1 MATVKYVLTLDDK
14 LSKGLKSTRENV
26 QKTIAALHALND
38 AANGVA
44 SGMQTAGGSVA
55 MSADQV
61 RDASVA
67 IREASKAAGL
77 GAEQQ
82 AKLAE
87 ASKKAAE
94 AATAQREAT
103 RKARAEAKAAAAAAR
118 AEAKERAGLARVL
131 DQQRAADERVRL
143 GKEQAQ
149 AVQELRIIDQ
159 TIAKLRERNELTE
172 EELALLER
180 RKAQVRENLAIESG
194 RAAQLGTRI
203 DRGFGARGTRRSP
216 IAGGVLSTHVKNLTK
231 DMKALNSA
239 AKNTARQLPDV
250 FAQLATGTPIMQVFT
265 QQGLQVAQSVEAET
279 SAITGFLARLRP
291 LAPALGAIAVVAGT
305 LAVMFAGMRASMNDA
320 GTASNVLGR
329 RIRDASARLDTYA
342 ERLVTVTAR
351 LQDMR
356 KASRDLKREFQ
367 VKTGAITEQNSE
379 FQAYQEQLR
388 ASNHEAR
395 RNAQLVKSQAEAAL
409 EASAGDAALAKSRQE
424 LGRATAEDAALLR
437 KRAEQQEKAANAAK
451 ALAAIDEE
459 EIRLL
464 EAKAALLELDLGDP
478 ADEPTGAGRGARAK
492 QVDETTAQ
500 VEKQARALMQLQ
512 NIARQAE
519 TSQLDGIE
527 AVDAALKDQLDTIDA
542 IIKAQGRLT
551 PQQQAAA
558 ARARGAV
565 RGQAE
570 AQRVEIRAKE
580 QEEANKAAADAAI
593 AAQEAAESLGD
604 LLDSLGADIR
614 RDGLGSLLTGDVAGA
629 IEAGLGRAIALAGR
643 GATAAGLEGLGAGAA
658 LAAGPLA
665 AGTVALKEVGE
676 LGAAGVEDLA
686 EATVE
691 AIVAGIEALPEIL
704 VRVAP
709 KIGVAIVTELIPALA
724 LLPIEFARAIGQA
737 LRELFAGGRERRQ
750 DRRERRSDRRAA
762 RRAERGFRSGTSM
775 VERDGLHFLHRGE
788 AVVPTSGATTQPVL
802 ERVREQAGVAPA
814 GPRVRPVTMEAL
826 ILRVGQASTPYATFP
841 GTPP

>member
-14 LSKGLKSTRENV
+14 LSKGLKGTRENV

-38 AANGVA
+38 AASGIG
-44 SGMQTAGGSVA
+44 SGMATAGGQVA
-55 MSADQV
+55 MSADQM
-61 RDASVA
+61 RGASDA

-87 ASKKAAE
+87 ASKKAA
-94 AATAQREAT
+94 AAAAAQREAT
-103 RKARAEAKAAAAAAR
+103 KKARAEAKAAAAAAR
-118 AEAKERAGLARVL
+118 LEAKERNALAKAL
-131 DQQRAADERVRL
+131 EQQRAADERVRL

-172 EELALLER
+172 EELALLKR

-194 RAAQLGTRI
+194 RAAELGTRV

-216 IAGGVLSTHVKNLTK
+216 IAGGVFSTHVKNVTK

-250 FAQLATGTPIMQVFT
+250 FSQLATGTPIMQIFT
-265 QQGLQVAQSVEAET
+265 QQGLQVAQSVESET
-279 SAITGFLARLRP
+279 SAITGLLAKLRP
-291 LAPALGAIAVVAGT
+291 LAPAMGAIAVVLGT
-305 LAVMFAGMRASMNDA
+305 VAVMFAGMRASMNDA

-329 RIRDASARLDTYA
+329 RIRDASARLDVYA

-351 LQDMR
+351 MQDMR

-395 RNAQLVKSQAEAAL
+395 RNAQLVQTQAQAAM
-409 EASAGDAALAKSRQE
+409 EASEGAAALAESRKE
-424 LGRATAEDAALLR
+424 LGRATAEDTALLR
-437 KRAEQQEKAANAAK
+437 KRTEQQQKAATAAK
-451 ALAAIDEE
+451 ALADLDEE

-464 EAKAALLELDLGDP
+464 EAKAAVLELDLGDP
-478 ADEPTGAGRGARAK
+478 AEDPTGAGAAARKKAA
-492 QVDETTAQ
+492 DNTATQ
-500 VEKQARALMQLQ
+500 AEKQARALMQLDT
-512 NIARQAE
+512 IARQAE
-519 TSQLDGIE
+519 TSQLEGIE
-527 AVDAALKDQLDTIDA
+527 AVDAALQDQLDTIDA
-542 IIKAQGRLT
+542 LIKAQGRLT

-570 AQRVEIRAKE
+570 AQRGAIRATE
-580 QEEANKAAADAAI
+580 QEAANKAAEDAAN
-593 AAQEAAESLGD
+593 AAQDAANSLAD
-604 LLDSLGADIR
+604 LLDTLGGDIR
-614 RDGLGSLLTGDVAGA
+614 RDGLGSLLTGDVSGA

-643 GATAAGLEGLGAGAA
+643 GASAAGLEGLGAGAA
-658 LAAGPLA
+658 IAAGPVA
-665 AGTVALKEVGE
+665 AGVVGLKEVGE

-686 EATVE
+686 EQTVD

-724 LLPIEFARAIGQA
+724 MLPIEFARAIGQA
-737 LRELFAGGRERRQ
+737 LKELFTGGRERRQ
-750 DRRERRSDRRAA
+750 DRRSNRQNRRDA
-762 RRAERGFRSGTSM
+762 RRAERGFQSGTSM
-775 VERDGLHFLHRGE
+775 VERDGLHILHRGE

-802 ERVREQAGVAPA
+802 ERVREQAGVSNQ
-814 GPRVRPVTMEAL
+814 GPRIKGVTMEAL